1 MSSNAAACSPG
12 VHNKRRLRK
21 VKWLSQSHIKDVL
34 DLRLILNSVSGPMLF
49 WVQNRESWGVHRK
62 LSLKMSLPGPWS
74 FIVSLSTIH
83 FYFPSCLP
91 FPLPKLTFAW
101 SCPLP
106 FAMLS
111 LEQQWREEQR
121 YIGSLR
127 YLEPSCSEG
136 SIDRGCIWPPGA
148 TLLTLSS
155 RCLVRLMLYTPG
167 FKIEFHQS
175 QCTHPLVCRGQEVLM
190 LITLSA

>member
-1 MSSNAAACSPG
+1 MSMSSNAAACSPG
-12 VHNKRRLRK
+12 VHNKLRLRK

-121 YIGSLR
+121 FPKIFGTFLPRRKYWQGM
-127 YLEPSCSEG
+127 YLASWCHTS
-136 SIDRGCIWPPGA
+136 D
-148 TLLTLSS
+148 
-155 RCLVRLMLYTPG
+155 
-167 FKIEFHQS
+167 
-175 QCTHPLVCRGQEVLM
+175 PLF
-190 LITLSA
+190 